1 MLVFILDFVF
11 FSSRRRHTRCALV
24 TGVQTCALPILCR
37 WADHCDAVFTSQDSL
52 FQVANITRGQV
63 KKLEASGI
71 ETMAALARHDGP
83 VRGVAS
89 ATAEQL
95 VGQARLQHA
104 RKTGEPAFELRPAQP
119 RQEETRVGKGGSMKC
134 NVWEA

>member
-1 MLVFILDFVF
+1 MGRPL
-11 FSSRRRHTRCALV
+11 RRRLHQPGQPV
-24 TGVQTCALPILCR
+24 
-37 WADHCDAVFTSQDSL
+37 
-52 FQVANITRGQV
+52 QVANITRGQV

-89 ATAEQL
+89 ATAEKL

-119 RQEETRVGKGGSMKC
+119 GKGFDLRSEEHTSELQSLMRISYAVFCLKKKTTRKPYTV
-134 NVWEA
+134 NKK